1 MAGNDIPLD
10 CVARGSRF
18 IIVDIPDRQSRARL
32 IRFGIV
38 RGELIHCLEKLPGGT
53 VVIRKDRQEIGIGT
67 SLAKTILVAYASPED
82 HFQR

>member
-1 MAGNDIPLD
+1 MARNSIPLD

-38 RGELIHCLEKLPGGT
+38 RGEAVHCLERLPGGT
-53 VVIRKDRQEIGIGT
+53 VVIQKDRQEIGIGT
-67 SLAKTILVAYASPED
+67 SLAKTILVTYAGHDD
-82 HFQR
+82 HFHR